1 MLAKRFWANLIIFIG
16 ITTLFDAGSVAKAF
30 TSIANAVVFKPRP
43 IC

>member
-1 MLAKRFWANLIIFIG
+1 MLAKRVWANLIILIG

-30 TSIANAVVFKPRP
+30 TSIANAVVFKAGA